1 VIKNQ
6 TEKGR
11 KDNETPSHKKKS
23 KNGRIKR
30 KKLLQKGNKREG
42 TED

>member
-11 KDNETPSHKKKS
+11 KDNETPSHKKKQ
-23 KNGRIKR
+23 KWTNKK

>member
-11 KDNETPSHKKKS
+11 KDNETPSHKKS

>member
-1 VIKNQ
+1 MKHQ
-6 TEKGR
+6 AT
-11 KDNETPSHKKKS
+11 KKS